1 MVSVNKV
8 NTDKGIFS
16 LSGSNSVAEK
26 KVDSDF
32 FNIFSSISSDNL
44 LNKEKFDNLDSSLIS
59 NNLDLSFL
67 PLDFNKL
74 NQNSQI
80 DNSENTL
87 FSSEI
92 GYEYESLDSILSQ
105 LNFDSP
111 KINQNKADEIVNG
124 IVSKFS
130 TKSINEQFDFG
141 EFGDNIQQ
149 ELDTIYNHNLGLLS
163 DSATFASS
171 KLSELT
177 DSIASEIS
185 NKIIIDSNLID
196 ANIDIDSQIISDSKE
211 TPLNQNNDEI
221 QTSQT
226 QELKNEFKLD
236 YKSEIAKV
244 INDTLESNFSKN
256 LPDNSKGIVE
266 VEDYLI
272 TINKSDIQRLS
283 STITNEISI
292 KLKSDLSGANT
303 YIKDNV
309 NIVDQIS
316 NIISNKLG
324 INLEKFSPNNKVEF
338 DIRPNQSNFDVTIG
352 EKQPNIIGIE
362 EQIKIKVK
370 SEFPAEIS
378 SQSILNQVSYN
389 DNAQESIKE
398 LDNLAENLSINDRLE
413 SDSDNNFN
421 QSNNNSQK
429 QNKSNN
435 PIVENLIN
443 INQAQNLPINK
454 TESNSIEAN
463 IPKSLTYISKL
474 SELSNKISTIVNK
487 SADGE
492 TSIARINLTPKTL
505 GTLVV
510 EISQSKDDLKIII
523 NAESKD
529 VANLIEQNIGGL
541 KEKLIN
547 QGINSQNIE
556 LNINVQ
562 TQTATLMNK
571 GENREDKG
579 ATRQD
584 KRQSKYSKSSEILN
598 DIDQSTLNYTKYDS
612 GKFIEKYI

>member
-16 LSGSNSVAEK
+16 LLGSNSVAEK

-32 FNIFSSISSDNL
+32 FNIFSTISSDNL

-111 KINQNKADEIVNG
+111 KINQSKADEIVNG

-149 ELDTIYNHNLGLLS
+149 ELDTIYNHSLGLLS
-163 DSATFASS
+163 DSATIASS

-196 ANIDIDSQIISDSKE
+196 ANIDIDSQIISDLKE
-211 TPLNQNNDEI
+211 TPFNQNNDEI

-236 YKSEIAKV
+236 FKSEIAKV

-292 KLKSDLSGANT
+292 KLKSDLSGTNT
-303 YIKDNV
+303 YMKDNV

-324 INLEKFSPNNKVEF
+324 INLEKFCPNNKVEF
-338 DIRPNQSNFDVTIG
+338 EIRPNQSNFDVTIG

-413 SDSDNNFN
+413 SDGDNNFN

>member
-413 SDSDNNFN
+413 SDGDNNFN